1 MIKNDLRVGGKW
13 DKILVLCQCGSVV
26 CFKQGISCKTSKRRT
41 SAMKRMQRG
50 ERSSPARS
58 GCGSY
63 RKLSENKG
71 ERQDVVL
78 AEGS

>member
-1 MIKNDLRVGGKW
+1 
-13 DKILVLCQCGSVV
+13 
-26 CFKQGISCKTSKRRT
+26 
-41 SAMKRMQRG
+41 MKRMQRG

-63 RKLSENKG
+63 RKFSENKG